1 MRSASESERD
11 YESESMEHESE
22 EERRR
27 PCDVGEEKRNEERR
41 KRRRKRK
48 VPYKRVFLTLLPFQ
62 GVAVP
67 CDNTGLRTCIV
78 SIGGCRGGG

>member
-22 EERRR
+22 EEKCC
-27 PCDVGEEKRNEERR
+27 PCDVGEEKGNDKR
-41 KRRRKRK
+41 KKRK

-78 SIGGCRGGG
+78 FIGGCRGGG